1 MNEKGL
7 KSSFDLA
14 MERMA
19 ARDGGLVNLTAEQK
33 KAIGDLA
40 QRTKA
45 KIAEIEILF
54 AQTLAKARAN
64 PDAAKAAEEASKVEG
79 ERDQAIGKLRDAEE
93 RDKDRI
99 RHGA

>member
-1 MNEKGL
+1 MSEKGL
-7 KSSFDLA
+7 KSAFDLA

-33 KAIGDLA
+33 KAIAEIA

-54 AQTLAKARAN
+54 AQSLAKARGN
-64 PDAAKAAEEASKVEG
+64 PDATKAAEETARTEA
-79 ERDQAIGKLRDAEE
+79 ERDRAIQKLRDEEE

-99 RHGA
+99 RRG